1 MLSKDIDLNF
11 TVNPLTGDLN
21 VKKNNDAVKQS
32 LKNLMLLSL
41 YEKPFNPDLGAN
53 IRGYLFENYILNSN
67 KYLED
72 RIRTVIVKYEPRI
85 QIKTVNVIPNE
96 NNNTL
101 DVYIEYYFSGQSI
114 ETFSVNLERTR

>member
-11 TVNPLTGDLN
+11 TVNPLTGDIN
-21 VKKNNDAVKQS
+21 VKKNNDAVKQA

-72 RIRTVIVKYEPRI
+72 RIRTVILKYEPRI
-85 QIKTVNVIPNE
+85 EIKTVSVTPNE

-101 DVYIEYYFSGQSI
+101 DVYIEYYFSGKSI
-114 ETFSVNLERTR
+114 ETFTVNLERTR

>member
-85 QIKTVNVIPNE
+85 QIKTVNVTPNE

>member
-1 MLSKDIDLNF
+1 
-11 TVNPLTGDLN
+11 
-21 VKKNNDAVKQS
+21 
-32 LKNLMLLSL
+32 MLLSL

-53 IRGYLFENYILNSN
+53 IRGYLFENYILNTN

-72 RIRTVIVKYEPRI
+72 RIRSVILKYEPRI

>member
-72 RIRTVIVKYEPRI
+72 RIRTVIAKYEPRI
-85 QIKTVNVIPNE
+85 QIKTVNVTPNE

>member
-72 RIRTVIVKYEPRI
+72 RIRSVILKYEPRI
-85 QIKTVNVIPNE
+85 QIKTVNVTPNE

>member
-72 RIRTVIVKYEPRI
+72 RIRSIILKYEPRI
-85 QIKTVNVIPNE
+85 QIKTVNVTPNE

-101 DVYIEYYFSGQSI
+101 DVFIEYYFSGQSI

>member
-53 IRGYLFENYILNSN
+53 IRGYLFENYILNTN

-72 RIRTVIVKYEPRI
+72 RIRSVILKYEPRI

>member
-53 IRGYLFENYILNSN
+53 IRGYLFENYILNTN

-72 RIRTVIVKYEPRI
+72 RIRSVILKYESRI
-85 QIKTVNVIPNE
+85 QIKTVNVTPNE